1 MVRQAELKFQY
12 GPTLWQ
18 VVKLG
23 AGGLAVAGLYTYVFT
38 HQQQVLQFLTP
49 EGTGGQALAAVSLL
63 LFVPLIAYLYGN
75 LAKWLLKL
83 VRIE

>member
-1 MVRQAELKFQY
+1 
-12 GPTLWQ
+12 
-18 VVKLG
+18 
-23 AGGLAVAGLYTYVFT
+23 
-38 HQQQVLQFLTP
+38 
-49 EGTGGQALAAVSLL
+49 LAAVTLL